1 MTCAVNGSE
10 KSALGPRELC
20 KAPHAAEQDGFFFFT
35 ESSHQWERSPS
46 HSTGLIISGSPCQ
59 LRPFSFSS
67 CPWLLCLLPFLYLTL
82 RYIRSMVAIIRL
94 FLLSMT
100 GPPSWSRDCLDAV
113 ARTVGWVEQ
122 HRRSKVYGDGNRA
135 IDPP

>member
-10 KSALGPRELC
+10 KSAQGPRELC
-20 KAPHAAEQDGFFFFT
+20 KTPHAAEQDGFFSLNLLINGKGAFPIPQVL
-35 ESSHQWERSPS
+35 SSLALPASSGPS
-46 HSTGLIISGSPCQ
+46 RFP
-59 LRPFSFSS
+59 
-67 CPWLLCLLPFLYLTL
+67 PWLLCLLPFLYVTL
-82 RYIRSMVAIIRL
+82 QYIRSMVAIIRL

-113 ARTVGWVEQ
+113 ARTAGWVEQ

-135 IDPP
+135 IDSP